1 MKHPINY
8 MRFVTIPITLKIRKA
23 TAFTNTTLA
32 PAGVEYKNETV
43 IPIKKQAT
51 EIIPDEIMTL
61 LKLLN
66 TRIEVKAGKIIK
78 LEINIVPIIRIPRTI
93 VIAVKNAIN
102 ILYSSPLHLW
112 PLQNSHQM
120 WSQKYDHKK

>member
-51 EIIPDEIMTL
+51 EIIPDEINMPAASGT
-61 LKLLN
+61 
-66 TRIEVKAGKIIK
+66 AGYDKKPVSISYFDMETGF
-78 LEINIVPIIRIPRTI
+78 L
-93 VIAVKNAIN
+93 VIFYCCFI
-102 ILYSSPLHLW
+102 SFSR
-112 PLQNSHQM
+112 
-120 WSQKYDHKK
+120 